1 MAFIEVTG
9 TVTRTF
15 FNGTGAEVTEVFEK
29 HDGSEGKSRYSLW
42 FKEPHGLNEGDS
54 GKWRGALSVKVD
66 EWTDQQGEVRH
77 SVKVSL
83 NGAKSVERSEGGQS
97 QPSAPQSAPGDLY
110 AGQEVPF

>member
-1 MAFIEVTG
+1 MAYAEVTG
-9 TVTRTF
+9 TITRTF
-15 FNGTGAEVTEVFEK
+15 FNGKGAEVTEVFEK

-77 SVKVSL
+77 SAKVSL
-83 NGAKSVERSEGGQS
+83 NGAKAIGDESRGQS
-97 QPSAPQSAPGDLY
+97 QPSAPQSEPSDSY
-110 AGQEVPF
+110 TDSETPF